1 MMAWAQI
8 LLIFTVSEWRKS
20 EDKAAK
26 EKTHANSVASLVCI
40 PRFPES
46 GHHPPTVLL
55 VRG

>member
-8 LLIFTVSEWRKS
+8 LLMFRVSERRKS
-20 EDKAAK
+20 EDKTAK
-26 EKTHANSVASLVCI
+26 EKTPANSVASLVCI
-40 PRFPES
+40 PRFSES